1 MPRAAAPKKATA
13 AKPKKPKAKKAT
25 AKKVAAPR
33 RRVTLQPS
41 SGETL
46 KQNATQLEVAERM
59 LAELASREQA
69 ETDPAVAAQR
79 ALRAAIASGAIPAGA
94 TILKSAPK
102 IPSQNDMEAQARL
115 DAQKA
120 AAKAARDTAKA
131 QANARE
137 WEAMW
142 RRAGGPAPPVIALG
156 APVMGGPIP
165 APAPPP
171 MPPPI
176 MPPTGPPVP
185 PPPPPR
191 APPVATPARAV
202 VTANA
207 LNAAMRRLHATNP
220 PPRPNPAQA
229 KSGPQHFAALA
240 AERANRR
247 NQGFDPEEAAAVH
260 EARQVARRAE
270 QQAAASQQ
278 RVLENELVAAVSRRE
293 DARAAERAQ
302 ATTAANNLAIQ
313 QMVDSS
319 FSNIG
324 GPRPLALP
332 VESPAANN
340 LAIQQM
346 VDSAF
351 SNIGGPRP
359 LALPVESPAATA
371 SPLSERQRANIA
383 ETNRAVAAAKDT
395 LAAEIDRLRAAI
407 TSREAGPAGI
417 PAASEL
423 PLPSPVTN
431 LRDVSPLPELPLPN
445 PITRLI
451 DGPRPPRVV
460 SFGTQT
466 GDTGPRP
473 ALGDNIIVYNRAG
486 DAISSYKS
494 DSAPLRDRI
503 ARGDIYQ
510 DVETGQ
516 YVWSAGAVIPPQ
528 TRLRPVNNPA
538 QSVVDIVSRELE
550 GAGLY
555 GYGDTPP
562 PRPRTTASKSG
573 RRVIPGYSHAETMST
588 LRNLI
593 TKVNEEADI
602 AARAAQRDRE
612 RIAVLR
618 AYQPKTSAT
627 IATQTDPMVPTM
639 TVFNSRTMEPYT
651 VSMATYQKNY
661 NAGNI
666 EMDESGRPIFVVK
679 AHRDANKM
687 IADQEMNDYINE
699 LIAEMPDTE
708 GAGRGGETHAV
719 GFPSDEWT
727 PAQARKWVK
736 DHGGK
741 PIKPMRREG
750 SWLRFRMTPPDRYSR
765 FATKTL
771 KSNGRT
777 VHLVIGWR

>member
-13 AKPKKPKAKKAT
+13 AKPRKPKAKKAT

-102 IPSQNDMEAQARL
+102 MPSQNDMDAQARL

-137 WEAMW
+137 FEAML
-142 RRAGGPAPPVIALG
+142 RRIGGPAPPVIALG
-156 APVMGGPIP
+156 APVMGGPFP

-176 MPPTGPPVP
+176 MPPTGPPPTSTRRPPPP

-191 APPVATPARAV
+191 VGPVTPAREV

-207 LNAAMRRLHATNP
+207 LAAALSRLAKTP
-220 PPRPNPAQA
+220 QPAAVARIGPDPASLAAQA
-229 KSGPQHFAALA
+229 AKMAAKFGKQEDRA
-240 AERANRR
+240 AKIDAQRA
-247 NQGFDPEEAAAVH
+247 
-260 EARQVARRAE
+260 ARQAA
-270 QQAAASQQ
+270 QQEASSQQ
-278 RVLENELVAAVSRRE
+278 RILENELVAAVARRE
-293 DARAAERAQ
+293 DARALARAREIAQQDEAADAAEAAELARAR
-302 ATTAANNLAIQ
+302 T
-313 QMVDSS
+313 
-319 FSNIG
+319 
-324 GPRPLALP
+324 PRPLALP
-332 VESPAANN
+332 VESPAAPEE
-340 LAIQQM
+340 AMASIQRIREGAQ
-346 VDSAF
+346 SLG
-351 SNIGGPRP
+351 NI
-359 LALPVESPAATA
+359 AADT
-371 SPLSERQRANIA
+371 ERQRQQML
-383 ETNRAVAAAKDT
+383 EDVA
-395 LAAEIDRLRAAI
+395 RRY
-407 TSREAGPAGI
+407 PAS
-417 PAASEL
+417 ADA
-423 PLPSPVTN
+423 
-431 LRDVSPLPELPLPN
+431 
-445 PITRLI
+445 
-451 DGPRPPRVV
+451 PRPPRVV
-460 SFGTQT
+460 TFGTQT

-473 ALGDNIIVYNRAG
+473 VLGDNIIVYNRAG
-486 DAISSYKS
+486 DAISSYKY

-510 DVETGQ
+510 DAETGQ
-516 YVWSAGAVIPPQ
+516 YVWSAGAIIPPQ

-562 PRPRTTASKSG
+562 RPKTSASKSG
-573 RRVIPGYSHAETMST
+573 RRVIPGYSHTDTLSALRTM
-588 LRNLI
+588 I

-602 AARAAQRDRE
+602 AERAAQRERE
-612 RIAVLR
+612 RIAALR

-639 TVFNSRTMEPYT
+639 TVFNSRTMQPYT

>member
-13 AKPKKPKAKKAT
+13 AKPRKPKAKKAT

-102 IPSQNDMEAQARL
+102 MPSQNDMDAQARL

-120 AAKAARDTAKA
+120 VAKAARDTAKA

-137 WEAMW
+137 FEAML
-142 RRAGGPAPPVIALG
+142 RRIGGPAPPAIALG
-156 APVMGGPIP
+156 APVMGGPFP

-176 MPPTGPPVP
+176 MPPTGPPLTSTRRPPPP

-191 APPVATPARAV
+191 VGPVTPAREV

-207 LNAAMRRLHATNP
+207 LAAALSRLAKTP
-220 PPRPNPAQA
+220 QPAAVARTGPDPASLAAQA
-229 KSGPQHFAALA
+229 AKMAAKFGKQEDRA
-240 AERANRR
+240 AKIDAQRA
-247 NQGFDPEEAAAVH
+247 
-260 EARQVARRAE
+260 ARQAA
-270 QQAAASQQ
+270 QQEASSQQ
-278 RVLENELVAAVSRRE
+278 RILENELVAAVARRE
-293 DARAAERAQ
+293 DARALARAREIAQQDEAADAAEAAELARAR
-302 ATTAANNLAIQ
+302 T
-313 QMVDSS
+313 
-319 FSNIG
+319 
-324 GPRPLALP
+324 PRPLALP
-332 VESPAANN
+332 VESPAAPEE
-340 LAIQQM
+340 AMASIQRIREGAQ
-346 VDSAF
+346 SLG
-351 SNIGGPRP
+351 NI
-359 LALPVESPAATA
+359 AADT
-371 SPLSERQRANIA
+371 ERQRQQML
-383 ETNRAVAAAKDT
+383 EDVA
-395 LAAEIDRLRAAI
+395 RRY
-407 TSREAGPAGI
+407 
-417 PAASEL
+417 
-423 PLPSPVTN
+423 PVSV
-431 LRDVSPLPELPLPN
+431 DA
-445 PITRLI
+445 
-451 DGPRPPRVV
+451 PRPPRVV
-460 SFGTQT
+460 TFGTQT
-466 GDTGPRP
+466 GETGSRP
-473 ALGDNIIVYNRAG
+473 VLGDNIIVYNQAG
-486 DAISSYKS
+486 DAISSYKY

-510 DVETGQ
+510 DAETGQ
-516 YVWSAGAVIPPQ
+516 YVWSAGAIIPPQ

-562 PRPRTTASKSG
+562 RPKTSASKSG
-573 RRVIPGYSHAETMST
+573 RRVIPGYSHTDTLSALRTM
-588 LRNLI
+588 I

-602 AARAAQRDRE
+602 AERAAQRERE
-612 RIAVLR
+612 RIAALR

-639 TVFNSRTMEPYT
+639 TVFNSRTMQPYT

-708 GAGRGGETHAV
+708 GSGRGGETHAV